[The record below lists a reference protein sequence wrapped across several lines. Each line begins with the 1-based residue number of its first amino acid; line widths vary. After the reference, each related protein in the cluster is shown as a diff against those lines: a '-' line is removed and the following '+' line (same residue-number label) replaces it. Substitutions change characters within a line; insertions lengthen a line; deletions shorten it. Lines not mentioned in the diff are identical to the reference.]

1 MVCVVW
7 VGVVCTCVYL
17 HQSTVR
23 LIYPHYQTTKK
34 PNKLNPPK
42 KLREDVR
49 REEAKDRA
57 LRAELTEVR
66 CVDCFQCLCFVL
78 VCLGVRLGRWLLER
92 VCGGARPP
100 PTAATT
106 TNYPTTTN
114 NSPEHKHTFYHSL
127 SFPL

>member
-1 MVCVVW
+1 MW
-7 VGVVCTCVYL
+7 FGLGLFAHVYTYINRP
-17 HQSTVR
+17 SGSFTP
-23 LIYPHYQTTKK
+23 ITKPPK
-34 PNKLNPPK
+34 NPTNLTKK

-106 TNYPTTTN
+106 NNYPTTTT
-114 NSPEHKHTFYHSL
+114 NSPEHKYTFYHSL
-127 SFPL
+127 SFSL